1 MTTRRAILL
10 LLKHVLEWLA
20 EVLGDPAGRS
30 APPTTDRAG
39 EFFYPI
45 ADDEPTDEELDGALQ
60 VGAEADLALLL
71 TVTFTMP
78 ENLPLEDLVA
88 LCILDPE
95 RAEQIRWQLLARMG
109 IRRTG
114 GLSAMDAWL
123 EHTRRISENPYI
135 TLEVLSDVV
144 QAVEGRRWLT
154 FLQGVEMP

>member
-1 MTTRRAILL
+1 M
-10 LLKHVLEWLA
+10 
-20 EVLGDPAGRS
+20 LGDPTNQS
-30 APPTTDRAG
+30 APQPKDHAG

-45 ADDEPTDEELDGALQ
+45 PDDEPPDEDLDNALQ

-78 ENLPLEDLVA
+78 ENLPLEDLIA

-114 GLSAMDAWL
+114 SLSAIDAWL

-144 QAVEGRRWLT
+144 QTVEGRRWLT